1 MPVSEKQL
9 IRDERPL
16 LPDYAPENVLHR
28 EAELRDLADALKP
41 AAEGRKP
48 QNVFAFGPPGTGKTT
63 CAKHVLTE
71 LTESSDRVCVA
82 IANCWQNNSRQ
93 AILSRL
99 GEAAGMPLPRRGV
112 ATDEVIKRVAEML
125 KADKKTAIVLLD
137 EFDALFPR
145 GEEKVLYDLSRANEQ
160 YGVNIGVI
168 AITNDA
174 GLLARADG
182 RIRSSFGGRQLEFK
196 QYSPVELK
204 DILHERA
211 KKALAPGAYEDE
223 ALALC
228 AAHGAKAGGDA
239 RVAIESLLAAARI
252 AERRGAQKLEESDAA
267 VAVKQSAVSKPVS
280 PSFEPVFK
288 TAAQLHKARESLSEA
303 EKRAMEILEKPENAN
318 GITSGDL
325 YAELERSGIK
335 ERTARNYIESLE
347 KRGLIKTEAVQGTP
361 GAPGAGRTRRIRPA

>member
-1 MPVSEKQL
+1 LSEKQL

-63 CAKHVLTE
+63 CAKHVLKE
-71 LTESSDRVCVA
+71 LTDSSDRVCVA

-93 AILSRL
+93 AILSRV

-112 ATDEVIKRVAEML
+112 ATDEVVKRVAEML

-145 GEEKVLYDLSRANEQ
+145 GEEKVLYDLSRASEQ
-160 YGVNIGVI
+160 HGVNIGVI
-168 AITNDA
+168 AVTNDSS
-174 GLLARADG
+174 LLAKADG

-196 QYSPVELK
+196 QYSPMELK
-204 DILHERA
+204 DILRERA
-211 KKALAPGAYEDE
+211 KKALAPGAYSDE
-223 ALALC
+223 AIALC

-239 RVAIESLLAAARI
+239 RIAIESLLAAARI

-267 VAVKQSAVSKPVS
+267 AAVKQSAVSKPTTT
-280 PSFEPVFK
+280 SFEPVFK
-288 TAAQLHKARESLSEA
+288 TAAQLHKARQNMPEVEA
-303 EKRAMEILEKPENAN
+303 QIMELLEKTENFS
-318 GITSGDL
+318 GMTSGEV
-325 YAELERSGIK
+325 YAELEKKGVK
-335 ERTARNYIESLE
+335 ERTARNYVDSLE
-347 KRGLIKTEAVQGTP
+347 KKGLVNTEWIQGTP
-361 GAPGAGRTRRIRPA
+361 GSPGAGRTRRIRLA